1 MVLFLHGRSNGRSCS
16 FVCGMAMF
24 VILSMST
31 SGAVPQTVVISED
44 VEAMRS
50 ASDFGANRKHFR
62 HFFTGL
68 HFVAGS
74 PDEAGADIISG
85 RSWRFELGHRYKRRF
100 SDTFSAGYETQ
111 FKRDV
116 FYLQQDDAKLVPDT
130 TRNDKEKLVI
140 LSAGASLYYRINFG
154 NRGNH
159 MGRFLDIGGF
169 GGYLFHARLVRFND
183 TGEEKIRERRTGLSY
198 PARWEYGPLV
208 RIGAGNV
215 VLKVTYRASDLFRS
229 SARLPEMPRF
239 MAGIE
244 FGLHP

>member
-1 MVLFLHGRSNGRSCS
+1 MALFLRERFNGRRFS
-16 FVCGMAMF
+16 FVYGMALC
-24 VILSMST
+24 VVLCMSA
-31 SGAVPQTVVISED
+31 SGVVSQTVVISED
-44 VEAMRS
+44 VKAMRS
-50 ASDFGANRKHFR
+50 ASDFGVNRKHFR

-100 SDTFSAGYETQ
+100 SNTFSAGYESQ

-116 FYLQQDDAKLVPDT
+116 YYLQQDDAKLVPDT

-140 LSAGASLYYRINFG
+140 LAAAASLYYRINFG
-154 NRGNH
+154 SRGNH
-159 MGRFLDIGGF
+159 MGRFLDLGGF

-183 TGEEKIRERRTGLSY
+183 DGKEKIRERRTGLSY
-198 PARWEYGPLV
+198 PANWEFGPLV

-215 VLKVTYRASDLFRS
+215 ALKVTYRASDLFRS
-229 SARLPEMPRF
+229 SANLPELPRL

-244 FGLHP
+244 LGLHP

>member
-1 MVLFLHGRSNGRSCS
+1 MALSLRGRFKGRMYPA
-16 FVCGMAMF
+16 FCGMALF
-24 VILSMST
+24 VIFMVSPAKAFL
-31 SGAVPQTVVISED
+31 QTVVISED
-44 VEAMRS
+44 VTAMRA
-50 ASDFGANRKHFR
+50 ASDFGVNRKHFR

-100 SDTFSAGYETQ
+100 SDLFSAGYESQ

-116 FYLQQDDAKLVPDT
+116 YYLQQDDAKLVPDT
-130 TRNDKEKLVI
+130 TRNDKEKLVV
-140 LSAGASLYYRINFG
+140 LTVGASLYCRINFG
-154 NRGNH
+154 SRGNH
-159 MGRFLDIGGF
+159 MGRFLDLGGY
-169 GGYLFHARLVRFND
+169 GGYLFHARLVRFNEA
-183 TGEEKIRERRTGLSY
+183 GGEKIRERRTGLSY
-198 PARWEYGPLV
+198 PAKWEYGPFV

-215 VLKVTYRASDLFRS
+215 AVKVTYRASDLFRS
-229 SARLPEMPRF
+229 AASLPEMPRF